1 MSAASVGA
9 HQSAAGPPQSRAAWR
24 RLAGT
29 ALAVLATLAALVAPG
44 VPTAEARL
52 PRPVGR
58 AFLDAG
64 VPLDA
69 VSIVVRETGRPGAL
83 FAYDADRSMSAAS
96 VMKLVTTFAALEL
109 LGPDY
114 RWKTEAYLGGP
125 LENGTLEG
133 DLILK
138 GYGDPKI
145 TIEQWQAFMA
155 TLRAQGLAAV
165 TGDLAL
171 DRSHFRLPPH
181 DPAAFDGEA
190 LRPYNVGP
198 DALLLNFKSVRLV
211 FAPNPAGDGVDLRL
225 QPPLPQVAPGPPPRL
240 ANGDCNDWRA
250 ALGAAVADGAASA
263 RVTFAGRY
271 PASCAERDWYI
282 ALLDV
287 PHYAL
292 GMFTTYFREAG
303 GQFNGGVKEGRAP
316 AGVAPFAT
324 LASPPLRDIV
334 RDVNKLSN
342 NVMARQLFLTLATT
356 VQPPPATAAQAADAV
371 RRWLGRR
378 KLRMPGLVLE
388 NGSGLSRQERVSANG
403 LARLLIAADASKVR
417 EEFASSLAV
426 AAVDGTVQRRFQN
439 GSVAGQA
446 LLKTGSLEG
455 VRALAGYVIDAQG
468 RRFVVVA
475 LINHP
480 NAARGQAALDYLVQ
494 WIYREA
500 AIWREISGR

>member
-1 MSAASVGA
+1 MNRRGCP
-9 HQSAAGPPQSRAAWR
+9 HPPLR
-24 RLAGT
+24 GT
-29 ALAVLATLAALVAPG
+29 AAMAVLCLLVALLP
-44 VPTAEARL
+44 PAAQAKL

-69 VSIVVRETGRPGAL
+69 VSIVVQEAGRRTPL
-83 FAYDADRSMSAAS
+83 FAYDADRSMNPAS

-125 LENGTLEG
+125 LENGTLSG

-155 TLRAQGLAAV
+155 ALRARGLAAV
-165 TGDLAL
+165 TGDLVL
-171 DRSHFRLPPH
+171 DRTHFALPPH

-190 LRPYNVGP
+190 QRPYNVGP
-198 DALLLNFKSVRLV
+198 DPLLVNFKSVRFV
-211 FAPNPAGDGVDLRL
+211 FAPNPAGDGVDLRAE
-225 QPPLPQVAPGPPPRL
+225 PPLPQVVLDPPPRL
-240 ANGDCNDWRA
+240 GNGACNDWRA
-250 ALGAAVADGAASA
+250 ALGAGFADAAASA

-271 PASCAERDWYI
+271 PASCVERDWYV

-292 GMFTTYFREAG
+292 GMFTTYFRAAG
-303 GQFNGGVKEGRAP
+303 GRFDGGVKEGRAP
-316 AGVAPFAT
+316 AGAAPFAT
-324 LASPPLRDIV
+324 LASPPLSDIV

-342 NVMARQLFLTLATT
+342 NVMARQLFLTLAT
-356 VQPPPATAAQAADAV
+356 VGRPPPATPAEATAAVA
-371 RRWLGRR
+371 RWLARR

-388 NGSGLSRQERVSANG
+388 NGSGLSRRERVSAGG
-403 LARLLIAADASKVR
+403 LARLLVAADASRLR

-426 AAVDGTVQRRFQN
+426 AAVDGTVQRRF
-439 GSVAGQA
+439 GDGAVAGQA

-455 VRALAGYVIDAQG
+455 VRALAGSVIDAQG
-468 RRFVVVA
+468 RRFIVVA

-494 WIYREA
+494 WVYREA
-500 AIWREISGR
+500 AIWREVSRR